1 MKRKS
6 IYWLAT
12 MPALLMLLCACREKI
27 LTENV
32 DCAECYSPEPD
43 TVFLYV
49 DLTINE
55 DFPEVPLV
63 LYRGDVEQA
72 DVDYVDTAYASPY
85 MVAVAVD
92 QKYSV
97 KAKYRKDDRTLYA
110 IGGTRIKILLV
121 TATCDQDC
129 YVVKNDRINV
139 KIRDEFLDF

>member
-1 MKRKS
+1 MAILS
-6 IYWLAT
+6 VLF
-12 MPALLMLLCACREKI
+12 LLVISCGEKVF
-27 LTENV
+27 TENV
-32 DCAECYSPEPD
+32 DCAACYSPEPD
-43 TVFLYV
+43 TAYLYV
-49 DLTINE
+49 DLTINK

-72 DVDYVDTAYASPY
+72 DIDYVDTAYASPY
-85 MVAVAVD
+85 RVAVAVD